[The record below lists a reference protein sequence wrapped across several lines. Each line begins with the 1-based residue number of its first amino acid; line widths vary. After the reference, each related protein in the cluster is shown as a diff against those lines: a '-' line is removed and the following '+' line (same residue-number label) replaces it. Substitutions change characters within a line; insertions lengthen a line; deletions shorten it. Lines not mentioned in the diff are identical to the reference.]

1 MDNTLF
7 TWDELSE
14 NPKTAPKKLLN
25 AFKHA
30 GAQIVASWVE
40 GKIKRE
46 NGVSY
51 RQICLVFADSQQIT
65 LRVKQTGDVF
75 QVRLNKKVMALKEQN
90 DIKQAIIEIIKL
102 VDQNTRKFQRTL
114 TQKRISLPSGMKST
128 IKRKEIVLAEREK
141 ELDQRIEEAKAMV
154 SSLLQGVAA

>member
-25 AFKHA
+25 AFKHT

-141 ELDQRIEEAKAMV
+141 ELDQRIEEAQAMV
-154 SSLLQGVAA
+154 SSLLQGVSA